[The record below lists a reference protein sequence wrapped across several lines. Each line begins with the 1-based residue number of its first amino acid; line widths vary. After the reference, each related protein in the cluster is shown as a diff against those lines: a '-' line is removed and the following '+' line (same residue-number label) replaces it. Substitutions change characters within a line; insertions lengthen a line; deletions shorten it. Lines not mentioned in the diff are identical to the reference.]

1 MKAKEGDCYAVDLQD
16 VSTHCTINGGT
27 FVGNISAVYVLQG
40 NLTVN
45 AGNFSI
51 HQLPT
56 DVNDERRTLD
66 CYNDYCTGGTARIT
80 VTGGTFNKFDPANGD
95 DNVPGTFVANGYESI
110 ANADGT
116 YTVQLKKFFSIFD
129 SSSVTAPSNE
139 YVTLQEAVDNVS
151 NNGWIRADTD
161 GSATVSREVSFTV
174 EERFGDHQISITAG
188 SGYRLATSTGE
199 FGNVT
204 YTITREY
211 TNNNSDSGSSS
222 SNTTTTTEKNPD
234 GSTTTTTT
242 NKTTGTVAVIVDAD
256 GNETIVQTS
265 VVTEDGVAL
274 VLDGSA
280 TVKIIDNTKVF
291 ADVQPMDHWAED
303 AIAFVSSRELF
314 NGKTADTFAPNDPTT
329 RAQLMTVLARMD
341 GADTTGAAL
350 EKGMEWAV
358 ETGVSDGTNPSG
370 TITRQQLAAMLYRYA
385 QQNGEGF
392 EGQWAFRLDYPD
404 ADKVADYAYET
415 LCWCTMNGIVN
426 GKADGTLDP
435 NGLATRAQ
443 VAAMVQRFCSTQMK

>member
-1 MKAKEGDCYAVDLQD
+1 M
-16 VSTHCTINGGT
+16 
-27 FVGNISAVYVLQG
+27 
-40 NLTVN
+40 
-45 AGNFSI
+45 
-51 HQLPT
+51 
-56 DVNDERRTLD
+56 
-66 CYNDYCTGGTARIT
+66 
-80 VTGGTFNKFDPANGD
+80 
-95 DNVPGTFVANGYESI
+95 
-110 ANADGT
+110 
-116 YTVQLKKFFSIFD
+116 
-129 SSSVTAPSNE
+129 
-139 YVTLQEAVDNVS
+139 
-151 NNGWIRADTD
+151 
-161 GSATVSREVSFTV
+161 
-174 EERFGDHQISITAG
+174 
-188 SGYRLATSTGE
+188 
-199 FGNVT
+199 
-204 YTITREY
+204 
-211 TNNNSDSGSSS
+211 
-222 SNTTTTTEKNPD
+222 
-234 GSTTTTTT
+234 
-242 NKTTGTVAVIVDAD
+242 
-256 GNETIVQTS
+256 
-265 VVTEDGVAL
+265 AL

-291 ADVQPMDHWAED
+291 QDVQPVDHWAED

-404 ADKVADYAYET
+404 ADKVSDYAYEA

-443 VAAMVQRFCSTQMK
+443 VAAMVQRFCNTQMK